1 MSLTIINQMFLMG
14 MFMSVGIFLF
24 KLHYLDD
31 EGVTQLTNILFKVCI
46 PAIMVNSF
54 NLPFSSSVLR
64 NFVITFLLTCI
75 VVFVSIAVSMI
86 IFKPNQRIERF
97 SAMFSNAGFIGIPL
111 VRAVLGE
118 GSVFYVTA
126 FLLAFNLV
134 VWTFGLYQVSGDK
147 KLISI
152 KSSLTSPTF
161 IGLYLGLIVFF
172 APFKLPT
179 FMSSAIFEI
188 ANINTPLAMIVLGY
202 YSAKTPLKGMLE
214 PRVFWVSFVRLII
227 VPAACALSLI
237 VISNVYLEMKQA
249 ILIAVSAPAGVV
261 TAMFAQQYWNEHE
274 FGTSIVCQS
283 TILSIVSIP
292 VIMTISNL
300 IWL

>member
-1 MSLTIINQMFLMG
+1 
-14 MFMSVGIFLF
+14 MSVGVFLYR
-24 KLHYLDD
+24 LRYLDD
-31 EGVTQLTNILFKVCI
+31 DGVDQLTNILFKVCI

-54 NLPFSSSVLR
+54 NIPFSGMVLR
-64 NFVITFLLTCI
+64 NYVITFFITCI
-75 VVFVSIAVSMI
+75 VVFASIVVSII

-172 APFKLPT
+172 APFQLPM
-179 FMSSAIFEI
+179 FMSTAIFEI
-188 ANINTPLAMIVLGY
+188 ANLNTPVAMIVLGY
-202 YSAKTPLKGMLE
+202 YSAKTPLKGLLE
-214 PRVFWVSFVRLII
+214 PRVFWVSFVRLMI
-227 VPAACALSLI
+227 VPVACALSL
-237 VISNVYLEMKQA
+237 VLVPNVYLEMKQA

-261 TAMFAQQYWNEHE
+261 TAMFAQQYWDEHE

-283 TILSIVSIP
+283 TILSVVSIP
-292 VIMTISNL
+292 IIMSISHL
-300 IWL
+300 IWF